1 MFINGLEIN
10 FTLIIITWV
19 KNLSKKLETKIV
31 IMYDYFN
38 LFQSV
43 EKKVIITRIF
53 LSLKS
58 WVDLIY
64 FFIENSFK
72 LEIRKPTN

>member
-10 FTLIIITWV
+10 FILIIITWV

-43 EKKVIITRIF
+43 EIKVIITRIF